1 MTKLK
6 RVVQAEDLYNIP
18 ITYEGTNYSPVTH
31 REAILTIKEY
41 LYKHNFTIENETYLT
56 ASGGQRVVGKYGIKY
71 NDEFDYMLAFSN
83 SHDGSI
89 SFRYTSGSMLKIC
102 SNGSIWGSEDT
113 YKRKHVGTAQ
123 IDIISTLESKIHLL
137 EETMRINEQH
147 SKRMKEIEI
156 GKETIAKLV
165 GDAFLYEEM
174 LRANQMAVLKKEIHN
189 PSFNYN
195 ADNSLWELYNHFTFA
210 ARESTPTEWV
220 QRHTDISNYFVNAA
234 GILES
239 KRGLLGS
246 IVPETAD
253 LLTEALV
260 I

>member
-1 MTKLK
+1 MEKLK
-6 RVVQAEDLYNIP
+6 RVVSEQDLRHVP
-18 ITYEGTNYSPVTH
+18 ITYQGNSYSPVMH
-31 REAILTIKEY
+31 REAIDTIKEY
-41 LYKHNFTIENETYLT
+41 LYKHNFNITTENYLA
-56 ASGGQRVVGKYGIKY
+56 ASNGQRVIARYGIQY
-71 NDEFDYMLAFSN
+71 DNEFNYMIGFAN

-89 SFRYTSGSMLKIC
+89 AFKYVAGAEIRVC
-102 SNGSIWGSEDT
+102 SNGAIWGSEDT

-165 GDAFLYEEM
+165 GEAFLYEEM